1 MVDEA
6 NEPFPRELHITI
18 AREITTTMSPV
29 LEVTYTDDSG
39 AATKR
44 AVLKLFDR
52 RLGSSLRK
60 VDTMKDPPEREYL
73 PATPETEKAYR
84 SYVQSGKASELWD
97 EIKADMEELV
107 TLGYPEQYYEPTEEG
122 LVRYEGALQHTIQY
136 YFRDEIAAYDK
147 LAHMQGDCIPRM
159 LAHVHLPL
167 TPSSETDDTV
177 ENDIENEDEN
187 WVKNNGENKVDSK
200 VENVAEIQFE
210 RMKEQADGKDNEE
223 FDIILT
229 KIDEAESWSPPL
241 PSPISSTPSTSSSR
255 VPSLSYSISAIEE
268 EIEDTAEEKP
278 KDTVNRKFVHN
289 AMDNV
294 SDKFDGS
301 ISSTMDETDSSYSSS
316 LAASSS
322 AGSTTSSRASS
333 SSFNFSD
340 IETDSTSPSNSSASS
355 RVASLTS
362 KRATSPTFDV
372 NDIESKTENSTT
384 PSRSCSSSSS
394 VDSEIVSQ
402 VEDKNECEAEVKIN
416 HNIEDTA
423 EEKDDDS
430 PFLRVNGVLLEYVS
444 GTPLSDFEDCCPPIE
459 TQKWSSILQDVVNTA
474 EKINRAG
481 VLMKDCRSGNVLLRT
496 ETWQP
501 VFVDFAHS
509 SVGDFDDEEAEFG
522 ASVCYRGNPV
532 CVVRSL
538 VSLGHSRGGVKFN
551 LTYPDY
557 HDLVRKDDSDSRE
570 DDCDLGE
577 VDSDSS
583 TRLPRHRSREN

>member
-1 MVDEA
+1 MAGNADLLPNYAPGTELMLVVDEA

-167 TPSSETDDTV
+167 TPSSETDDT
-177 ENDIENEDEN
+177 
-187 WVKNNGENKVDSK
+187 
-200 VENVAEIQFE
+200 
-210 RMKEQADGKDNEE
+210 
-223 FDIILT
+223 
-229 KIDEAESWSPPL
+229 
-241 PSPISSTPSTSSSR
+241 
-255 VPSLSYSISAIEE
+255 
-268 EIEDTAEEKP
+268 
-278 KDTVNRKFVHN
+278 
-289 AMDNV
+289 
-294 SDKFDGS
+294 
-301 ISSTMDETDSSYSSS
+301 
-316 LAASSS
+316 
-322 AGSTTSSRASS
+322 
-333 SSFNFSD
+333 
-340 IETDSTSPSNSSASS
+340 
-355 RVASLTS
+355 
-362 KRATSPTFDV
+362 
-372 NDIESKTENSTT
+372 
-384 PSRSCSSSSS
+384 
-394 VDSEIVSQ
+394 
-402 VEDKNECEAEVKIN
+402 
-416 HNIEDTA
+416 
-423 EEKDDDS
+423 KDDDS

-570 DDCDLGE
+570 DDCDFGE